1 MVKKDYECTLILSK
15 NVLDECKTMQFLLS
29 IYTNKEITFLHL
41 IDSILKFSLDEKS
54 KLDKIELDFLTIC
67 LSDKEYF
74 VKSFLDDVLISA
86 KFNG

>member
-1 MVKKDYECTLILSK
+1 
-15 NVLDECKTMQFLLS
+15 MQFLLS

-54 KLDKIELDFLTIC
+54 KLDKIELDLFTMY
-67 LSDKEYF
+67 LSGKEYF
-74 VKSFLDDVLISA
+74 VKSFLDDVLMSA